1 MWATVGSLNSKR
13 FVRVM
18 EGLNMSWKTVSLHH
32 QVVWIHFFF
41 FLKAL
46 EFLLWACMCLE
57 SSVPLLT
64 VKYLTWRSTL
74 YTAVCQC
81 YFDLK
86 VPMHAEAFAK
96 RGLGKVNELQEIEKM
111 STSEATLESEA
122 AFRQA
127 KTKMQ
132 VMIFKRVVFETRKRP
147 KGLLRPK
154 TKPNLKDFAHV
165 SNLITG
171 ILW

>member
-1 MWATVGSLNSKR
+1 
-13 FVRVM
+13 
-18 EGLNMSWKTVSLHH
+18 
-32 QVVWIHFFF
+32 
-41 FLKAL
+41 
-46 EFLLWACMCLE
+46 MCLE
-57 SSVPLLT
+57 SSIPLLT

-86 VPMHAEAFAK
+86 VPIHAESFAK
-96 RGLGKVNELQEIEKM
+96 RGLTKVNELSDIEKM
-111 STSEATLESEA
+111 STSEETPETDA

-127 KTKMQ
+127 KTKIQ

-165 SNLITG
+165 SSK
-171 ILW
+171 WSRK

>member
-1 MWATVGSLNSKR
+1 
-13 FVRVM
+13 
-18 EGLNMSWKTVSLHH
+18 
-32 QVVWIHFFF
+32 
-41 FLKAL
+41 
-46 EFLLWACMCLE
+46 
-57 SSVPLLT
+57 
-64 VKYLTWRSTL
+64 
-74 YTAVCQC
+74 
-81 YFDLK
+81 
-86 VPMHAEAFAK
+86 MHAEAFAK

-111 STSEATLESEA
+111 STSEATPESEA

-165 SNLITG
+165 SNSIGG
-171 ILW
+171 ILWYVHVQPHQCVRSYVCLYVFYVSNYVK

>member
-1 MWATVGSLNSKR
+1 
-13 FVRVM
+13 
-18 EGLNMSWKTVSLHH
+18 
-32 QVVWIHFFF
+32 
-41 FLKAL
+41 
-46 EFLLWACMCLE
+46 MCLE
-57 SSVPLLT
+57 SSIPLLT

-86 VPMHAEAFAK
+86 VPIHAETFAK
-96 RGLGKVNELQEIEKM
+96 RGLTKVNELSDIEKM
-111 STSEATLESEA
+111 STSEATPETDA

-165 SNLITG
+165 SSIWSTRRK
-171 ILW
+171 

>member
-1 MWATVGSLNSKR
+1 
-13 FVRVM
+13 
-18 EGLNMSWKTVSLHH
+18 
-32 QVVWIHFFF
+32 
-41 FLKAL
+41 
-46 EFLLWACMCLE
+46 
-57 SSVPLLT
+57 
-64 VKYLTWRSTL
+64 
-74 YTAVCQC
+74 
-81 YFDLK
+81 
-86 VPMHAEAFAK
+86 MHAEAFAK

-171 ILW
+171 ILWLVHVQPHQCVHVHMYVCMYSMYVTM